1 MNEHIIGEK
10 RDMTVSRPESSGN
23 GSANRMQSQACLS
36 YAEPMEQRV
45 ESQARLGY
53 PESRQRKT
61 KVKVPPAFDKVNGVC
76 RRHIAVILAG
86 GSGRRLG
93 GDCPKQFLQVGGKTV
108 LELSIE
114 AFHRNSRI
122 DEIAVVTRADFIGHV
137 SDIVRRQGY
146 EKVRHVVAGGSERH
160 FSTLAALE
168 LYGGAEDCLLIH
180 DAVRPLVSQ
189 RIINDCIDALD
200 TADAVD
206 VAVAATDTII
216 AVDDEGR
223 ITDIPPRK
231 TLRNVQ
237 TPQAFRA
244 ATLREAF
251 RLALADSR
259 FVPTDD
265 CSVVFRYLPQC
276 PIKVVE
282 GDTANIKITYK
293 EDLEKVEAAL
303 RHTTEADA
311 TTGKDIAQG
320 TKQQQK

>member
-1 MNEHIIGEK
+1 MSEQITGARGGM
-10 RDMTVSRPESSGN
+10 RDPGRDNGRLGVSRRN
-23 GSANRMQSQACLS
+23 
-36 YAEPMEQRV
+36 
-45 ESQARLGY
+45 
-53 PESRQRKT
+53 
-61 KVKVPPAFDKVNGVC
+61 
-76 RRHIAVILAG
+76 IAVILAG
-86 GSGRRLG
+86 GSGRRVG

-122 DEIAVVTRADFIGHV
+122 DGIAVVTRADCLDRV
-137 SDIVRRQGY
+137 RDIVRRGGY
-146 EKVRHVVAGGSERH
+146 AKVEHVVAGGRERH
-160 FSTLAALE
+160 LSTLAALE
-168 LYGGAEDCLLIH
+168 LYGGEDDCLLIH

-189 RIINDCIDALD
+189 RIIDDCIDALD

-206 VAVAATDTII
+206 VAVPATDTII
-216 AVDDEGR
+216 AVDDNGH
-223 ITDIPPRK
+223 IVDIPPRQ

-244 ATLREAF
+244 RRLREAF
-251 RLALADSR
+251 RLALADSS

-303 RHTTEADA
+303 RHTTEPDMPAEN
-311 TTGKDIAQG
+311 G
-320 TKQQQK
+320 TKDNPPQGRNEQEK